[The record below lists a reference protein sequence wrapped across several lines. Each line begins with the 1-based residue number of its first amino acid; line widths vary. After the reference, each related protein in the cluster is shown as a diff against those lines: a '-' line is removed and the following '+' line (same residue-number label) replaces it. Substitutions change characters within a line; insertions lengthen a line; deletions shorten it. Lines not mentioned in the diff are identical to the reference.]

1 MDFRI
6 SNTGLTRLL
15 DSSLSLSSSSV
26 KSNGT
31 LDPSESWRRIRA
43 AEESREESGR
53 SGDSSSVMELSELK
67 RRVWLSDTD
76 GIVRPLTVGKIQ
88 LGTTGDGGTAR
99 LPMAGMCA
107 SWE

>member
-31 LDPSESWRRIRA
+31 LDPSESWRRISA
-43 AEESREESGR
+43 AEESRSREDSGR

-67 RRVWLSDTD
+67 RRVRLSDTA
-76 GIVRPLTVGKIQ
+76 GIVKTVKGWRDS
-88 LGTTGDGGTAR
+88 TCNDNEAAAR
-99 LPMAGMCA
+99 HWRFYTILLN
-107 SWE
+107 

>member
-31 LDPSESWRRIRA
+31 LDPSELWRRISA
-43 AEESREESGR
+43 PEESREDSGR
-53 SGDSSSVMELSELK
+53 SGDSSSLMELSELK
-67 RRVWLSDTD
+67 RRVWLSDTT
-76 GIVRPLTVGKIQ
+76 GIVKTVKGWRDSTCNNNNGQ
-88 LGTTGDGGTAR
+88 AR
-99 LPMAGMCA
+99 HGMVCVVGNN
-107 SWE
+107 